1 MIDKNKVI
9 LKPLFDTK
17 SIFDNR
23 KRFVFSCD
31 SLEDYIKKAFK
42 ANLSIYK
49 FIVIFDDSSDV
60 QIGDEVIDYKILLTR
75 IYNKGFES
83 CTIKCDYNGE
93 FVDIGFEKCFKFLE
107 IIANNEKTV
116 EAVKEILEAA

>member
-17 SIFDNR
+17 SIFDDR
-23 KRFVFSCD
+23 RRFVFSCD

-49 FIVIFDDSSDV
+49 FLVIFNDSSDV
-60 QIGDEVIDYKILLTR
+60 QIGDDLIGYKILLTR
-75 IYNKGFES
+75 LQHQGFAS

-93 FVDIGFEKCFKFLE
+93 FVDIGFERCFKFLE
-107 IIANNEKTV
+107 IIVENEETV
-116 EAVKEILEAA
+116 EEVRKIVEAA